1 MRQAPN
7 TTEGSAADETLT
19 KHFSADSP
27 AIESIYGQR
36 TAYEAGLSLELLGT
50 IGVPSKPPHAP
61 YSAVQCNGL
70 FWCGQNESPSEHS
83 DGSKGGVSGTP
94 SRGGVSKGS
103 ARKHMGPI
111 FLQLGTAPTA
121 CAPRNVGPLTP
132 QSLRSKSRAPR
143 ARPF

>member
-27 AIESIYGQR
+27 AIESIYEQW
-36 TAYEAGLSLELLGT
+36 TAFEAGLSLELLGT

-70 FWCGQNESPSEHS
+70 FLVWPKREPARALRRL
-83 DGSKGGVSGTP
+83 KG
-94 SRGGVSKGS
+94 RGLGNPLKG
-103 ARKHMGPI
+103 RG
-111 FLQLGTAPTA
+111 
-121 CAPRNVGPLTP
+121 
-132 QSLRSKSRAPR
+132 
-143 ARPF
+143 